1 MVILAEA
8 TGSTAIPQVAT
19 LVDWAVANR
28 SVQIA
33 TGGGDKAYRKARET
47 NGSRGPSDL
56 MPNTTANRSTCG
68 LGSPS

>member
-33 TGGGDKAYRKARET
+33 TGGDKALARET

-56 MPNTTANRSTCG
+56 MPNTTANRSRCG